1 MDESK
6 SLSGTLDEMGSP
18 DVTWVYSHTFTKMY
32 PGGECSKRNKQA
44 RGGGTMAHMRFV

>member
-18 DVTWVYSHTFTKMY
+18 DVTWIYSHTFTKMY
-32 PGGECSKRNKQA
+32 PGGEFSRK
-44 RGGGTMAHMRFV
+44 